1 MGMNDAHV
9 GMRVY
14 AERLNTETAHYR
26 PGLNPPPSISWLLT
40 TVEVF
45 APNRQL
51 HVHFQGIV

>member
-1 MGMNDAHV
+1 MNDAHV